1 MKKVVTGTME
11 EWKELKEELKDLK
24 KEVKAIRRCIEKVV
38 MWELRGW
45 RRERGRKEIGG
56 EQGCRKGEQG
66 GGNKEGS
73 GKRRCRD
80 RRIIGERKWN

>member
-38 MWELRGW
+38 MWELRGM
-45 RRERGRKEIGG
+45 R
-56 EQGCRKGEQG
+56 
-66 GGNKEGS
+66 
-73 GKRRCRD
+73 
-80 RRIIGERKWN
+80 

>member
-1 MKKVVTGTME
+1 MHRESGDVRAE
-11 EWKELKEELKDLK
+11 R
-24 KEVKAIRRCIEKVV
+24 KAI
-38 MWELRGW
+38 RGW

-73 GKRRCRD
+73 GKRRCRG